1 MLISRNVVLLHY
13 FRLNH
18 VILLCDRLNIFE
30 LAKITTCDNAI
41 VFKTVMW
48 HRMIKRAGEI

>member
-18 VILLCDRLNIFE
+18 VILLCARLNIFE